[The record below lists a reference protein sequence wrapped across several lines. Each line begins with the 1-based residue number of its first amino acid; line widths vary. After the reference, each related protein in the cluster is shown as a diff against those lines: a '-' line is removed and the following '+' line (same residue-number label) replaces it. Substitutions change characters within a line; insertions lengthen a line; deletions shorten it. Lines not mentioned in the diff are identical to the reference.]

1 MKLRDLT
8 ELAARNLREA
18 VLRNSLTTLGIAV
31 GVASLVAMLSLG
43 VGLQELASTR
53 LSRSGLFDAV
63 FVTTQ
68 TNMRAFGGPPRASA
82 DRVST
87 QPARKLDE
95 EARRQLAEIKNVLEV
110 YPEVRFPTEVQ
121 FEGKPYST
129 TVAGIPVSARGD
141 GAFDEMKGA
150 FFSGPK
156 ANEAIL
162 QIEFARD
169 LSKQTDSLIGK
180 DLVLRYA
187 EKQALPA
194 DDSAPKQAKANRSA
208 ASDSAVSDTTTSD
221 APASGGFSLVPR
233 ELKLRIIGVVETEP
247 ATGFG
252 GFGRGRL
259 LIPLQIAQNLR
270 IAQPTDMREM
280 LRGNTG
286 KPTFETLTVRVSSPK
301 AVQGVEDAIK
311 GMGFGTFSIL
321 DATKNMM
328 LFFTVFD
335 SLLLIFGSLAL
346 TVASLGIVNTLV
358 MAILERRREIG
369 ILKALGAADRDV
381 RRLFFVEAGAMGLLG
396 GVLGVAMGWL
406 IGRALTIGTNAY
418 LKRQELPA
426 IDISS
431 IHWWMVAL
439 AIGVSFFVSL
449 AAGMYPASRAAR
461 LNPVEALRYE

>member
-68 TNMRAFGGPPRASA
+68 ANMRAFGGPPRVSA
-82 DRVST
+82 DRVPT
-87 QPARKLDE
+87 QPARKLDDDV
-95 EARRQLAEIKNVLEV
+95 RKQLAEIKNVVEV

-121 FEGKPYST
+121 FEGESYRT
-129 TVAGIPVSARGD
+129 TVAGIPASARGD
-141 GAFDEMKGA
+141 GAFDEMKGK
-150 FFSGPK
+150 FFSGAE

-162 QIEFARD
+162 QIELARD

-187 EKQALPA
+187 EKEPLPA
-194 DDSAPKQAKANRSA
+194 DASLAGTSAPNHSA
-208 ASDSAVSDTTTSD
+208 ANDGATSD

-286 KPTFETLTVRVSSPK
+286 KPSYETLTVRVSSPK
-301 AVQGVEDAIK
+301 AVQGVEDTIK

-321 DATKNMM
+321 DATKNLR

-335 SLLLIFGSLAL
+335 LLLGIFGSLAL
-346 TVASLGIVNTLV
+346 TVASLGIINTLV

-381 RRLFFVEAGAMGLLG
+381 RRLFFAEAGAMGLLG
-396 GVLGVAMGWL
+396 GVLGVGLGWA
-406 IGRALTIGTNAY
+406 IGRALTFGTNLY
-418 LKRQELPA
+418 LRRQELPP
-426 IDISS
+426 IDLSS
-431 IHWWMVAL
+431 IPWWMVAS
-439 AIGVSFFVSL
+439 AIAFSFFVSL

-461 LNPVEALRYE
+461 LDPVEALRYE